1 MNFSDNSR
9 PDNPRRATPRARSR
23 RATLA
28 ALLFACLLASNLA
41 PARAQAQAVA
51 PDPAAKIEEYMNAV
65 IKAEGFSG
73 SILVARRGGPVV
85 ARGYGMAD
93 YENRVPN
100 TSKTRFRIGSL
111 TKQFTAAAV
120 LLLQERGRLS
130 VEDPVCKHVEPCP
143 AAWQPVK
150 IHHLLSHT
158 AGIPNFTSFPDY
170 LQTMGQPSPP
180 AATIA
185 RFRDRPL
192 DFKPGEDHKYS
203 NSGYVL
209 LGHVIER
216 VAGQPYGA
224 FLRENIFKPL
234 KMENTGYDDASA
246 PAGPRAKGYETGPN
260 GAPAPAA
267 HIDMTIPH
275 AAGALY
281 STVEDLHLWDQA
293 LNSDKVLKKASLD
306 AMFKPVHDGYAYG
319 WRVDRQG
326 ARTQQGHGGGI
337 NGFTSYIAR
346 YPEDGVAVVVLAN
359 LAGAASSSRVARDLA
374 AIVYG
379 EKYELPV
386 ARVIAKVDPKIY
398 DSYVGEYELAP
409 GMTLTVTREGDSLM
423 AQPTGQ
429 RKVELLP
436 TSETVFS
443 PRAIRAE
450 ITFVKNEQGQV
461 THLVFNQ
468 GGRQQTAKKIK

>member
-1 MNFSDNSR
+1 MIFSDNPR
-9 PDNPRRATPRARSR
+9 PDNSR

-28 ALLFACLLASNLA
+28 ALLFALIFSNLA
-41 PARAQAQAVA
+41 PARAQAPAQA
-51 PDPAAKIEEYMNAV
+51 PDPTAKIEEYMNAV
-65 IKAEGFSG
+65 MKAENFSG
-73 SILVARRGGPVV
+73 SILVARRGRPIV
-85 ARGYGMAD
+85 AKGYGMAD
-93 YENRVPN
+93 FENRVPN
-100 TSKTRFRIGSL
+100 TSKTRFRIGSV

-120 LLLQERGRLS
+120 LLLQERGKLS
-130 VEDPVCKHVEPCP
+130 VQDSVCKYVEPCP
-143 AAWQPVK
+143 AAWQPIK

-170 LQTMGQPSPP
+170 MQTMGQPSAP
-180 AATIA
+180 ATTIA

-192 DFKPGEDHKYS
+192 EFQPGEKHKYS

-216 VAGQPYGA
+216 VSGQPYGA
-224 FLRENIFKPL
+224 FMRENIFKPL

-246 PAGPRAKGYETGPN
+246 PAGPRAKGYRVGTG

-293 LNSDKVLKKASLD
+293 LNSDKVLKKTSLD
-306 AMFKPVHDGYAYG
+306 VMFTPVRDDYAYG
-319 WRVDRQG
+319 WNVAKQG
-326 ARTQQGHGGGI
+326 ARTQHSHGGGI
-337 NGFTSYIAR
+337 NGFTSYFAR
-346 YPEDGVAVVVLAN
+346 YPEEGVTVVVLAN
-359 LAGAASSSRVARDLA
+359 LQEAAPPSRVARDLT

-409 GMTLTVTREGDSLM
+409 AVALAITREGDSLM

-429 RKVELLP
+429 RKIELLP
-436 TSETVFS
+436 TSETVFA
-443 PRAIRAE
+443 PRTIRVE
-450 ITFVKNEQGQV
+450 ITFVRDAAGQV
-461 THLVFNQ
+461 THLIFKQ
-468 GGRQQTAKKIK
+468 GGRERTAKKIK

>member
-1 MNFSDNSR
+1 MNFSDNPRTDNSR
-9 PDNPRRATPRARSR
+9 APLRARSR

-28 ALLFACLLASNLA
+28 SLLFACLIFSNLA
-41 PARAQAQAVA
+41 PARAQAPAQT
-51 PDPAAKIEEYMNAV
+51 PDPAAKIDEYMNAV
-65 IKAEGFSG
+65 VKAEGFSG

-85 ARGYGMAD
+85 AKGYGMAD
-93 YENRVPN
+93 FEGRVPN

-120 LLLQERGRLS
+120 LLLQERGKLS
-130 VEDPVCKHVEPCP
+130 VQDSICKHVEPCP

-180 AATIA
+180 ATTIA

-192 DFKPGEDHKYS
+192 EFQPGENHKYS

-216 VAGQPYGA
+216 VSGQPYGT

-246 PAGPRAKGYETGPN
+246 SAGPRAKGYEAGPG
-260 GAPAPAA
+260 GAPTPAA

-281 STVEDLHLWDQA
+281 STVEDLYLWDQA

-306 AMFKPVHDGYAYG
+306 AMFTPVRNDYAYG
-319 WRVDRQG
+319 WRVAKQG
-326 ARTQQGHGGGI
+326 ARTQHGHGGGI

-346 YPEDGVAVVVLAN
+346 YPEDGVTVVVLAN
-359 LAGAASSSRVARDLA
+359 LGEAAPSSRVARDLA
-374 AIVYG
+374 SIVYG
-379 EKYELPV
+379 EKYELPI
-386 ARVIAKVDPKIY
+386 ARVYAKVDPKIY
-398 DSYVGEYELAP
+398 DAYVGEYELGP
-409 GMTLTVTREGDSLM
+409 GFVLAITREGDSLM

-429 RKVELLP
+429 RKIEIFP
-436 TSETVFS
+436 TSETVFA
-443 PRAIRAE
+443 PKVFRAE
-450 ITFVKNEQGQV
+450 ITFARDAEGRV
-461 THLVFNQ
+461 THLVFSQ
-468 GGRQQTAKKIK
+468 GGRQQTAKKVK

>member
-1 MNFSDNSR
+1 MNFSDNPR
-9 PDNPRRATPRARSR
+9 PDDSR
-23 RATLA
+23 RATFA
-28 ALLFACLLASNLA
+28 ALLFACLIVSNLA
-41 PARAQAQAVA
+41 PARAQAPAQA
-51 PDPAAKIEEYMNAV
+51 PDPTAKIEEYMNAA
-65 IKAEGFSG
+65 IKAKNFNG

-93 YENRVPN
+93 FEGRVPN

-120 LLLQERGRLS
+120 LLLQERGKLS
-130 VEDPVCKHVEPCP
+130 VQDSVCKHVDPCP
-143 AAWQPVK
+143 AAWQPIK

-170 LQTMGQPSPP
+170 MKTMGQPSPP
-180 AATIA
+180 ATTIT

-192 DFKPGEDHKYS
+192 EFQPGENLKYS

-216 VAGQPYGA
+216 VSGQPYGA
-224 FLRENIFKPL
+224 FMRENIFKPL

-246 PAGPRAKGYETGPN
+246 SAGPRAKGYRTGP
-260 GAPAPAA
+260 GGVPTPAE

-293 LNSDKVLKKASLD
+293 LNSDRVLKKASLD
-306 AMFKPVHDGYAYG
+306 AMFTAVRDDYAYG
-319 WRVDRQG
+319 WRVARQEPG
-326 ARTQQGHGGGI
+326 RTLHTHGGGI

-346 YPEDGVAVVVLAN
+346 YPADGVTVVVLAN
-359 LAGAASSSRVARDLA
+359 LEGAVSSSRVARDLA

-386 ARVIAKVDPKIY
+386 ALVVAKVDPKIY
-398 DSYVGEYELAP
+398 DSYVGDYELAP
-409 GMTLTVTREGDSLM
+409 GMALAITREGDSLM

-429 RKVELLP
+429 RKIEIFP

-443 PRAIRAE
+443 PRVIRAE
-450 ITFVKNEQGQV
+450 ITFARDAEGRV
-461 THLVFNQ
+461 THIVFSQ
-468 GGRQQTAKKIK
+468 GGRQQTAKKVK